1 MIGRTPHQ
9 PDAGLLASVRDKVV
23 LVTGAAGSIGSE
35 ICRQVMAQQPRK
47 LFMLDACEFSLFNLA
62 RELPHAVPVLGD
74 VTHREDVIAALEDH
88 KVDIVYHV
96 AAYKH
101 VTLCEQNPI
110 PARRVNVQGTD
121 TIVGLAKAFGVKK
134 LVLVS
139 TDKAVNPTCHMG
151 RTKRRAE
158 EITRRAGYS
167 VVRFGNV
174 WDSSGSVGPIFR
186 EQIARGERVTIT
198 DPNATRYFMSIVEAA
213 QLVIQAGA
221 FERAGTYILHMGQPI
236 NIMKLA
242 LSMGATRFEFIGLRP
257 GEKLHEELC
266 ASTVSS
272 TPHRGI
278 SREDE

>member
-9 PDAGLLASVRDKVV
+9 PDPQLLASVRDRVV

-35 ICRQVMAQQPRK
+35 ICRQVLAQQPRK
-47 LFMLDACEFSLFNLA
+47 LIMLDVCEYSLFNLA
-62 RELPHAVPVLGD
+62 RELPHATPVLGD
-74 VTHREDVIAALEDH
+74 VTHREDVIAALEGN
-88 KVDIVYHV
+88 KVDVVYHV

-101 VTLCEQNPI
+101 VTLCEQNPV

-158 EITRRAGYS
+158 EITRHAGYS

-174 WDSSGSVGPIFR
+174 WGSSGSIAEIFA
-186 EQIARGERVTIT
+186 EQLRRGARVTIT
-198 DPNATRYFMSIVEAA
+198 HPEATRYFMSIVEAA
-213 QLVIQAGA
+213 QLVVQATA
-221 FERAGTYILHMGQPI
+221 FDPGTYLLDMGRPLSV
-236 NIMKLA
+236 MKLA
-242 LSMGATRFEFIGLRP
+242 LNMGATKFEFIGLRP
-257 GEKLHEELC
+257 GEKLHEEL
-266 ASTVSS
+266 SDKLVSS
-272 TPHRGI
+272 TAHRCI
-278 SREDE
+278 LREAE